1 MIVVHPNPKNDAI
14 YQSFLRFQCKCTMF
28 IVATVIFTSCQLVL
42 FFCISQLLCCN
53 TATISFNN
61 CYCGSISTRTGKMI
75 M

>member
-42 FFCISQLLCCN
+42 FFAYL
-53 TATISFNN
+53 N
-61 CYCGSISTRTGKMI
+61 CYAVILQPLASIIVIVGL
-75 M
+75 